1 MEQPEE
7 TVQPNQSGQWKVLL
21 RDFVTIV
28 VIAGVLV
35 LILQAVVQKFIVDGH
50 SMDNTLQNG
59 QQFMVNKVVYNLH
72 EPKRGDIIVFH
83 PPTEVDTD
91 DYIKR
96 IIGLPGE
103 TIFINEVTVYI
114 IDTEGTVTELEE
126 PYIELESNRS
136 LAAVTIPEGEY
147 FVMGDNRG
155 NSADSR
161 NGWTLEREN
170 IIGKAWVTIWPP
182 SLWGLIPNHD
192 YEEES
197 RQ

>member
-7 TVQPNQSGQWKVLL
+7 SLQPNQSGQWKVLL

-28 VIAGVLV
+28 VIAGALV

-72 EPKRGDIIVFH
+72 EPERGDIIVFH

-103 TIFINEVTVYI
+103 TIFINEGTVYI

-182 SLWGLIPNHD
+182 SLWGLIPNFRFED
-192 YEEES
+192 
-197 RQ
+197 

>member
-7 TVQPNQSGQWKVLL
+7 SLQPNQSGQWKVLL

-72 EPKRGDIIVFH
+72 EPERGDIIVFH

-103 TIFINEVTVYI
+103 TIFINEGTVYI

-192 YEEES
+192 YEEEIG
-197 RQ
+197 Q

>member
-7 TVQPNQSGQWKVLL
+7 SLQPNQSGQWKVLL

-72 EPKRGDIIVFH
+72 EPERGDIIVFH

-103 TIFINEVTVYI
+103 TIFINEGTVYI

>member
-103 TIFINEVTVYI
+103 TIFINEGTVYI

>member
-7 TVQPNQSGQWKVLL
+7 SLQPNQSGQWKVLL

-72 EPKRGDIIVFH
+72 EPERGDIIVFH

-103 TIFINEVTVYI
+103 TIFINEGTVYI

-126 PYIELESNRS
+126 PYIELESTRS
-136 LAAVTIPEGEY
+136 LAAVAIPEGEY

>member
-1 MEQPEE
+1 M
-7 TVQPNQSGQWKVLL
+7 LL

-72 EPKRGDIIVFH
+72 EPERGDIIVFH

-103 TIFINEVTVYI
+103 TIFINEGTVYI

-126 PYIELESNRS
+126 PYIELESTRS
-136 LAAVTIPEGEY
+136 LAAVAIPEGEY